1 MEGHRCKWQLRAWL
15 VSVSIPAAVLD
26 TERKRERERERERE
40 SDGVMPR
47 AGEAYSRTGWIT
59 ACDVEAK

>member
-1 MEGHRCKWQLRAWL
+1 M
-15 VSVSIPAAVLD
+15 SIPAAVLD

>member
-26 TERKRERERERERE
+26 RERKRERE